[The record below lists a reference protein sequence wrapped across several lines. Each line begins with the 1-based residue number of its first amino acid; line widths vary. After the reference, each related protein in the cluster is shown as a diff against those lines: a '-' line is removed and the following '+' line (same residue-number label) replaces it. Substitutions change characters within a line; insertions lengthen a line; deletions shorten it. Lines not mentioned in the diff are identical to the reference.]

1 MIFRVY
7 ESQFGLDEV
16 EVLGE
21 EISENMLA
29 ERR

>member
-7 ESQFGLDEV
+7 ESQVGLDEV

-21 EISENMLA
+21 EIPENMLA